1 MKKIIII
8 VSFLLATSQLLSQ
21 KGIDL
26 TSDKALTKVFNKTE
40 IQGLESMIQYVD
52 DMVLNR
58 ENTTDANEAYHL
70 YFEDIAQTQEYIVP
84 FEENLKYKFLE
95 SLDSIQFSSIW
106 TFDRHYKTISTGDTV
121 YRNLEG
127 IKVLFVKSTS
137 KYMDYLE
144 EIGKEDPFYKNLHR
158 DFVNIGNLGAGTYG
172 ILFIERLANFDFN
185 IPKNRLWAAICL
197 LRKEEP
203 IEKKLDRLD
212 RWYYENK

>member
-8 VSFLLATSQLLSQ
+8 VSLLLATSQLLSQ

-26 TSDKALTKVFNKTE
+26 TSDKALTKVFNETE

-70 YFEDIAQTQEYIVP
+70 YFKDIAETQEYIVP
-84 FEENLKYKFLE
+84 FEEKLKYEFLK

-106 TFDRHYKTISTGDTV
+106 IFDNRYKTRSTGDTV
-121 YRNLEG
+121 YRNLED
-127 IKVLFVKSTS
+127 IKVLSVKSTS

-144 EIGKEDPFYKNLHR
+144 DIGKEDPFFKNLHR
-158 DFVNIGNLGAGTYG
+158 DFVNILNASASTYH
-172 ILFIERLANFDFN
+172 ILFIEKLMDFDFN
-185 IPKNRLWAAICL
+185 IPKNRIWAAVCL
-197 LRKEEP
+197 LSKE
-203 IEKKLDRLD
+203 
-212 RWYYENK
+212 